1 MTLIDIDAVRTR
13 VTSWWPTVTYL
24 DTVGST
30 NTELLA
36 SGTPGSALIAGE
48 QTAGKGRLGRAWQSP
63 KGSQLSLSV
72 LIDDPL
78 AADIGLIPLA
88 VGLAVIDVLPDAR
101 LKWPN
106 DVLLHD
112 KKLAGILS
120 EADFS
125 SDTPRVVVGIGL
137 NVALTEEQLPVEHA
151 TSLRL
156 AGIDYDW
163 TELTANLL
171 AAMGKR
177 LAQWRVND
185 PALLNDY
192 RDVCSSI
199 GKEVKLITP
208 GGDIFGTV
216 DGVNDHGEIVVNSVA
231 YSAGD
236 VTHLRPR

>member
-1 MTLIDIDAVRTR
+1 MTLIDIDAVRAR
-13 VTSWWPTVTYL
+13 VTEWWPTVTYI
-24 DTVGST
+24 DSVGST
-30 NTELLA
+30 NTAQLS

-63 KGSQLSLSV
+63 KGTQLSLSV

-78 AADIGLIPLA
+78 AADIGLIPLTVGVA
-88 VGLAVIDVLPDAR
+88 VTDVIPEAR

-106 DVLLHD
+106 DVLLNG

-125 SDTPRVVVGIGL
+125 GDAPRVVVGIGL
-137 NVALTEEQLPVEHA
+137 NVALTAEQLPVEHA
-151 TSLRL
+151 TSLKL
-156 AGIDYDW
+156 AGIDFDW
-163 TELTANLL
+163 TDLAADLL
-171 AAMGKR
+171 AAMGRR
-177 LAQWRVND
+177 LAQWRAGD
-185 PALLNDY
+185 PALLKDY
-192 RDVCSSI
+192 RAVCSSI
-199 GKEVKLITP
+199 GQEVKLMTP
-208 GGDIFGTV
+208 AGDIFGTV